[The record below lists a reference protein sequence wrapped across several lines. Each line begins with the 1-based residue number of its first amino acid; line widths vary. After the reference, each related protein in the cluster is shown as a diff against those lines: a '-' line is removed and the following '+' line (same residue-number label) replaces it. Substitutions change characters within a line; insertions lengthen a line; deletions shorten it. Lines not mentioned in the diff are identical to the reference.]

1 MMTKEDY
8 IDYYEID
15 IESTEGLDS
24 LIEFINE
31 DIILAVQ
38 EQDYLEADRLQKIIE
53 NNEKEL

>member
-15 IESTEGLDS
+15 MEATEGLDS